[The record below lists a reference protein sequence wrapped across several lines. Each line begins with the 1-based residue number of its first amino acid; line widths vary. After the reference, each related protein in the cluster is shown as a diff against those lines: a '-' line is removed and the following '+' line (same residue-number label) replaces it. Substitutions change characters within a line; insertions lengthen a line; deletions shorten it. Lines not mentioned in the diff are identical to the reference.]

1 VTASGCEAGRKTISS
16 PDAYDRVFR
25 QPVIMSFRR
34 LVDYPWVQRSIGVA
48 AAEYL
53 RLVWKT
59 CEFGIDPADFYE
71 RVRPDLPAIV
81 AMWHGQH
88 FMMPFLKRREHQVK
102 VLISRHRDG
111 EINAV
116 AASRL
121 GVEPIRGSGSSGRD
135 FLKKGGVSGFKQM
148 LEALG
153 RGYNVALTADIPKVS
168 RIAGRGIV
176 QLARTS
182 GRPIYPVAVATS
194 RFIELKSWDRSVLNL
209 PFGRFAIAVGEPVR
223 VAPDAADATLE
234 EARRLVQS
242 RLNATT
248 ERAYAIAEDRAADFE
263 WDRRQAKDTQLA

>member
-1 VTASGCEAGRKTISS
+1 MLLRHFI
-16 PDAYDRVFR
+16 DF
-25 QPVIMSFRR
+25 
-34 LVDYPWVQRSIGVA
+34 PWVQRSIGVA

-53 RLVWKT
+53 RFVRKT
-59 CEFGIDPADFYE
+59 SEFGIDPADFYV

-88 FMMPFLKRREHQVK
+88 FMMPFFKRKEHLVK

-121 GVEPIRGSGSSGRD
+121 DVEPIRGSGTSGRD
-135 FLKKGGVSGFKQM
+135 FLKKGGVAGFKQM

-176 QLARTS
+176 QLARVS

-194 RFIELKSWDRSVLNL
+194 RYVELRSWDRSVFNL
-209 PFGRFAIAVGEPVR
+209 PFSRFAVAVGEPIR
-223 VAPDAADATLE
+223 VAPDAGDATLE
-234 EARRLVQS
+234 DARRLVES
-242 RLNATT
+242 RLNGTT
-248 ERAYAIAEDRAADFE
+248 ERAYAIAEGSAKDFV
-263 WDRRQAKDTQLA
+263 WGRRQTGSTQLA

>member
-1 VTASGCEAGRKTISS
+1 MLLRHFVE
-16 PDAYDRVFR
+16 F
-25 QPVIMSFRR
+25 
-34 LVDYPWVQRSIGVA
+34 PWVQRSIGVA

-53 RLVWKT
+53 RFVRKT
-59 CEFGIDPADFYE
+59 SEFGIDPADFYV

-88 FMMPFLKRREHQVK
+88 FMMPFFKRKEHLVK

-121 GVEPIRGSGSSGRD
+121 GVEPIRGSGTSGRD
-135 FLKKGGVSGFKQM
+135 FLKKGGVAGFKQM

-176 QLARTS
+176 QLARAS

-194 RFIELKSWDRSVLNL
+194 RFVELRSWDRSVFNL
-209 PFGRFAIAVGEPVR
+209 PFSRFAIAAGEPIR
-223 VAPDAADATLE
+223 VAPDADDATLE
-234 EARRLVQS
+234 DARRLVET
-242 RLNATT
+242 RLNGTT
-248 ERAYAIAEDRAADFE
+248 ERAYAIAEGRAKDFV
-263 WDRRQAKDTQLA
+263 WGRRQTGSTQLA

>member
-1 VTASGCEAGRKTISS
+1 MLLRHFI
-16 PDAYDRVFR
+16 DF
-25 QPVIMSFRR
+25 
-34 LVDYPWVQRSIGVA
+34 PWVQRSIGVA

-53 RLVWKT
+53 RFVRKT
-59 CEFGIDPADFYE
+59 SEFGIDPADFYL

-88 FMMPFLKRREHQVK
+88 FMMPFFKRKEHLVK

-121 GVEPIRGSGSSGRD
+121 GVEPIRGSGTSGRD
-135 FLKKGGVSGFKQM
+135 FLKKGGVAGFKQM
-148 LEALG
+148 LEALA

-176 QLARTS
+176 QLARVS

-194 RFIELKSWDRSVLNL
+194 RYVELRSWDRSVFNL
-209 PFGRFAIAVGEPVR
+209 PFSRFAVAVGEPIR
-223 VAPDAADATLE
+223 VAPDAGDATLE
-234 EARRLVQS
+234 DARRLVES
-242 RLNATT
+242 RLNGTT
-248 ERAYAIAEDRAADFE
+248 ERAYAIAEGR
-263 WDRRQAKDTQLA
+263 AKDFVWRRSQTGSTQLA

>member
-1 VTASGCEAGRKTISS
+1 M
-16 PDAYDRVFR
+16 FL
-25 QPVIMSFRR
+25 RR
-34 LVDYPWVQRSIGVA
+34 FADIPWVQRSIGVV

-53 RLVWKT
+53 RFVWNT
-59 CEFGIDPADFYE
+59 CRLGLDPPDFYAQ
-71 RVRPDLPAIV
+71 VMPDLPAII

-88 FMMPFLKRREHQVK
+88 FMMPFLKRKEHLVK

-121 GVEPIRGSGSSGRD
+121 GVEAIRGSGARGRD
-135 FLKKGGVSGFKQM
+135 FLRKGSVAGFRQM
-148 LEALG
+148 REALAQ
-153 RGYNVALTADIPKVS
+153 GYNVALTADIPKIA

-176 QLARTS
+176 ELGRVS

-194 RFIELKSWDRSVLNL
+194 RFVELHTWDRSALNL

-223 VAPDAADATLE
+223 VAATADEPALE
-234 EARRLVQS
+234 DARRLVES

-248 ERAYAIAEDRAADFE
+248 DRAYAIAEGR
-263 WDRRQAKDTQLA
+263 AKDFDWGRGPAKAAQLA